1 MYQVVNFYIFMAKK
15 DSCASSSAEM
25 RVNMKRKV
33 YILLIGLCTLFIT
46 GCNDNEKSEETKTQ
60 EYNFTLENPSMNI
73 ENNKDYLSSFY
84 TNFIVKDSYRV
95 YTLRDKTEITTMAIP
110 DWQPEG
116 ETVIDTADFINM
128 MDDEMFD
135 IAIERREFL
144 NKRIEPDGMIKGNQ
158 HKKEMSIAYKTPYI
172 KEYTSVE
179 FIDAGQVKEK
189 MSAIGMWEYLLRD
202 NNKVV
207 DKFGVVC
214 MSVNMYEGF
223 YNHSNTTKLFI
234 YGIPEEAF
242 ENGEKIDS
250 GRYQYPNRAAILKQY
265 HNGECQLDTLAEI
278 ELSQSGNYYMDFS
291 EIIAKD
297 EYKDL
302 IIEMKLTGEI
312 TDEYTY
318 AWYGVGY
325 KIDNEQVYQK
335 WKEQNKDKFIY

>member
-1 MYQVVNFYIFMAKK
+1 
-15 DSCASSSAEM
+15 
-25 RVNMKRKV
+25 MKRKV
-33 YILLIGLCTLFIT
+33 YILIIGLCTLFIT
-46 GCNDNEKSEETKTQ
+46 GCNGNSVPKEIKTQ
-60 EYNFTLENPSMNI
+60 EYNLTLENPTVNI
-73 ENNKDYLSSFY
+73 QNNTDYLSSFY
-84 TNFIVKDSYRV
+84 TNFVIKDNYRV

-110 DWQPEG
+110 DWQPES
-116 ETVIDTADFINM
+116 EAVIDTADFINM

-135 IAIERREFL
+135 IAIERRKFL
-144 NKRIEPDGMIKGNQ
+144 NKRIKPDGIFIGNQ

-179 FIDAGQVKEK
+179 FRNAGQVKEEI
-189 MSAIGMWEYLLRD
+189 SVIGMWDYLLRD

-242 ENGEKIDS
+242 ENSEKIDS
-250 GRYQYPNRAAILKQY
+250 GRYQYPDRFSILKKY
-265 HNGECQLDTLAEI
+265 HNGECQLDILAEI
-278 ELSQSGNYYMDFS
+278 ELTQSGNYYMDFS
-291 EIIAKD
+291 EIIANDK
-297 EYKDL
+297 YKDL
-302 IIEMKLTGEI
+302 IIEMELIGEI

-325 KIDNEQVYQK
+325 KIDNEQVYQR
-335 WKEQNKDKFIY
+335 WKEKNKDKFIY